1 MQNTYS
7 KTWNLDN
14 IFPGGSTSREFSDFL
29 KKVDDEIISFQK
41 SVENW
46 SSSKQDMS
54 AIMADMLGRL
64 QKAVLD
70 LEQAESFMSC
80 LQAQDT
86 EDLKANELRGIVTAL
101 ASKLNTALTHL
112 DKALAQLDD
121 IVWRKLIEQ
130 DRLSDLSFVLN
141 ERRRLATEKLSK
153 KEEELINDLAV
164 DGYHGWEEMY
174 DAIVSQLTIPF
185 KENGEINHLSIGQAE
200 NKFSS
205 HDRQQRKS
213 LFEEWEKTWSGQ
225 ANLLGT
231 TLNHLSGFRL
241 AVYKKRGWN
250 DVLKEALDYNR
261 MSKKTLDVMWKVIS
275 DNKQPFV
282 QFLDRKARLLGIQK
296 LSWYDLDAPVSDSAR
311 PYSYQEGAAFIID
324 HFKEFSSKLA
334 AFAENAFENRWIEAE
349 DRPGKRPGGFCTS
362 LPLSGQS
369 RIFMTYSNTYE
380 NVSTLAHELGHAF
393 HTYAMK
399 DVEPLNSQYAMNVAE
414 TASTFAETIVA
425 DAALNLAK
433 GEKEKLA
440 LLESKIQNS
449 IAFFMNIHA
458 RFIFETHFYEE
469 RKKGFVSTARLN
481 QLMEDAQKEAY
492 ANSLEQYHPYFWGSK
507 LHFYITDVPFYNF
520 PYTFG
525 YLFSLGIYAQA
536 KKEGTDYEQKYIALL
551 KDTGRMTVEDLAKK
565 HLGADLTKEE
575 FWQAGVDLCIKDVE
589 EFQRMTE
596 GYNKA
601 EGVQ

>member
-1 MQNTYS
+1 MTIHNTYS
-7 KTWNLDN
+7 MTWELENL
-14 IFPGGSTSREFSDFL
+14 FPGGSSSKEFSDFL
-29 KKVDDEIISFQK
+29 KKLDDEIISFQT
-41 SVENW
+41 SVESW
-46 SSSKQDMS
+46 SSSEPDNNSILIDILSK
-54 AIMADMLGRL
+54 L
-64 QKAVLD
+64 QKADLD
-70 LEQAESFMSC
+70 LEQAESFVSC

-86 EDLKANELRGIVTAL
+86 EDLKANELRGIVTSL

-112 DKALAQLDD
+112 DKALVQVDNT
-121 IVWRKLIEQ
+121 VWKNLFEQ
-130 DRLSDLSFVLN
+130 DSLKDLYFVLN
-141 ERRRLATEKLSK
+141 ERRRLAAEKLSQ
-153 KEEELINDLAV
+153 EEEAIINDLAV

-174 DAIVSQLTIPF
+174 DSIVSQLTIPF
-185 KENGEINHLSIGQAE
+185 VENGEKINLSIGQAE

-205 HDRQQRKS
+205 QDRQLRKS
-213 LFEEWEKTWSGQ
+213 LFEEWEKAWSGQ

-250 DVLKEALDYNR
+250 NVLKEALDYNR

-275 DNKQPFV
+275 DNKHAFV
-282 QFLDRKARLLGIQK
+282 QYLDRKARLLGVEK
-296 LSWYDLDAPVSDSAR
+296 LSWYDLDAPVTDSAKS
-311 PYSYQEGAAFIID
+311 YSYQEGAAFIIN
-324 HFKEFSSKLA
+324 HFKEFGSTLA
-334 AFAENAFENRWIEAE
+334 EFAEKAFEDRWIEAE

-369 RIFMTYSNTYE
+369 RIFMTYSNSYE

-399 DVEPLNSQYAMNVAE
+399 DVVPLNSQYAMNVAE

-425 DAALNLAK
+425 DAALNIAK
-433 GEKEKLA
+433 DEKEKLA

-449 IAFFMNIHA
+449 ITFFMNIHA
-458 RFIFETHFYEE
+458 RFLFETRFYEE
-469 RKKGFVSTARLN
+469 RKKGMVSTAKLN
-481 QLMEDAQKEAY
+481 QLMVEAQKEAY
-492 ANSLEQYHPYFWGSK
+492 SDLLEQYNPYFWGSK

-536 KKEGTDYEQKYIALL
+536 KKEGTKYEQKYISLL
-551 KDTGRMTVEDLAKK
+551 KDTGRMTVEELAEK

-575 FWQAGVDLCIKDVE
+575 FWQAGVDVCIKDVE
-589 EFQRMTE
+589 EFLRMTE
-596 GYNKA
+596 D
-601 EGVQ
+601 